1 VRKIIAHIV
10 YYKLI
15 IYHHIRMGIKKSL
28 NYQLT
33 ISTIIGLVFFLMSAN
48 FAFGQ
53 AFSLDPNQLNDQALA
68 LMDSGNLQQA
78 LDYLNRALAIDPD
91 NVNVLNNKGQ
101 VLIGLGNLEEAIVS
115 LDKALEVEPLYV
127 HALNN
132 KGNALLGLDKTEE
145 AIVWFDKALEVD
157 PNYLYALNNKGFAL
171 NTLEQYDKAIVWLD
185 KALDVDP
192 NYVIAQQNKVLV
204 QQNLG
209 LPQQS
214 TELVQQNNELA
225 ENTPTDFVF
234 EWYQLLILIPIV
246 FGIYLVQHFRKKSR
260 NKENLKTL
268 KK

>member
-1 VRKIIAHIV
+1 VREIIAHIV

-15 IYHHIRMGIKKSL
+15 MYHSIRMGIKKSL

-33 ISTIIGLVFFLMSAN
+33 ISTIIGLVFVLMSAN
-48 FAFGQ
+48 FAYGQ
-53 AFSLDPNQLNDQALA
+53 AFSLDPTQLNDQALA
-68 LMDSGNLQQA
+68 LIDSGNFQEA

-101 VLIGLGNLEEAIVS
+101 LLIRLGNLEEAIVS
-115 LDKALEVEPLYV
+115 FDKALEVEPLYV

-145 AIVWFDKALEVD
+145 AIVWFDKALES
-157 PNYLYALNNKGFAL
+157 
-171 NTLEQYDKAIVWLD
+171 
-185 KALDVDP
+185 DP
-192 NYVIAQQNKVLV
+192 NYVIAQQNKVLA

-214 TELVQQNNELA
+214 TELPQQNIDLA
-225 ENTPTDFVF
+225 ENTPTDSAF
-234 EWYQLLILIPIV
+234 EWLYLLILIPIV

-260 NKENLKTL
+260 NIENPTTL
-268 KK
+268 KE